1 MPITSTCCSSILAL
15 HIRPLAHVFADILNE
30 VALPLPRS
38 LLPRV
43 LISPSLK
50 FPELKVKIPA
60 LAKNRETRTGKP
72 AKLSP
77 RPRLRHRTIH
87 RTKLRTI
94 DGCRRKPN
102 LVTASQGR
110 PSAGKRSKRLGVPKR
125 GTNCHAVRVPSLT
138 GLGLAL
144 PSTRHCRAGL
154 SMYRSSGARVRRF
167 MRHRSRRDIPIL
179 SAFPTHIVTSMKT
192 GRTNQQIREDG
203 QTSHREEADRLRKI
217 RSANPHPEPA
227 DKNNRKQSRLQGKR
241 RAS

>member
-1 MPITSTCCSSILAL
+1 M
-15 HIRPLAHVFADILNE
+15 
-30 VALPLPRS
+30 PRS

-77 RPRLRHRTIH
+77 EGANTDSPTPLRPRS
-87 RTKLRTI
+87 
-94 DGCRRKPN
+94 G
-102 LVTASQGR
+102 Q

-227 DKNNRKQSRLQGKR
+227 DKNNRKQNRLQGKPR
-241 RAS
+241 PS